1 MATLLRIE
9 PSLFRPDTE
18 GWFIFDDG
26 RKCLRR
32 LDRQEASASITIM
45 SDSIDPVKS
54 MADGKTYDS
63 KSALYR
69 TYQPGGNPQGHRYE
83 CVGNQ
88 EVHNFTPQ
96 KRDRAKSIEAIKR
109 AMGDL

>member
-26 RKCLRR
+26 RKCLRK
-32 LDRQEASASITIM
+32 LHQEERVPSLTVM

-54 MADGKTYDS
+54 MADGKIYDS

-69 TYQPGGNPQGHRYE
+69 TYQPGGNPQGRRYE

-88 EVHNFTPQ
+88 EVHNFIKP
-96 KRDRAKSIEAIKR
+96 KREKSKSIEAIKR